1 MYTVGIDDAWFT
13 SDWHIGHR
21 NIREKFIFRP
31 FRDDRAMTDAVL
43 DAVMSKV
50 PRGARLYILGDMFW
64 RTTPLEEALRVM
76 DVLSTFQKYYIWG
89 NHEELLQKHAVLR
102 ERFIW
107 LEKYEEIRSGEKKIF
122 LNHYAQRVWN
132 GSHHPSNPVW
142 HLYGHSHNEL
152 PPQGLSFDVGIDTRP
167 DFAPYSIAEISAKMK
182 TLKQN
187 AENQTID
194 QSQGGC
200 VR

>member
-1 MYTVGIDDAWFT
+1 MACTIGINDCWFT
-13 SDWHIGHR
+13 ADWHMGHN
-21 NIREKFIFRP
+21 NIRTKFIFRQYQS
-31 FRDDRAMTDAVL
+31 DDEMVTHILRQTDRI
-43 DAVMSKV
+43 
-50 PRGARLYILGDMFW
+50 PTGARLYHLGDMFW
-64 RTTPLEEALRVM
+64 RTFPLERALWVM
-76 DVLSTFQKYYIWG
+76 DQLKRFQNYYIWG
-89 NHEELLQKHAVLR
+89 NHEELLKKHAVLR

-107 LEKYEEIRSGEKKIF
+107 MEKYETIRTGEQKIF
-122 LNHYAQRVWN
+122 LNHYAQRVWD
-132 GSHHPSNPVW
+132 GSHKGTW

-152 PPQGLSFDVGIDTRP
+152 PPAGLSFDVGVDTRP
-167 DFAPYSIAEISAKMK
+167 DFAPYSIHEIALKMA